1 MSSFENNEN
10 NNAFWYDK
18 IEFYAENGLSKGKK
32 KDSKSRSLKE
42 RERAEKRD
50 KKVADI
56 VSTLPN
62 KMQKKLIEETNH
74 TNHMAPTKSSNH
86 QGKTKHKKVIHSVE
100 KNTSEDVGYN
110 EEDYFEKE
118 EVAISNKDYEMGLA
132 MWIKYGLTKE
142 RYDADLEHRANIAA
156 LDAYYADPESYL
168 APRYGDIL
176 KEKIRKYEEDA
187 IAREIAA
194 EEEEDLYPD
203 FPAKKMELDDP
214 YEDYMSFFEY
224 EDEEDMAERYRLER
238 LEMAIENA
246 RDDLWDDY

>member
-18 IEFYAENGLSKGKK
+18 SEFYAENGLAKGKK

-62 KMQKKLIEETNH
+62 KMQKKLVEETNH
-74 TNHMAPTKSSNH
+74 KAPTKSLNH
-86 QGKTKHKKVIHSVE
+86 QGKSNHRKVFHSVH

-118 EVAISNKDYEMGLA
+118 EVAMSNKDYEMGLA

-142 RYDADLEHRANIAA
+142 RYDADLEHRANIVA
-156 LDAYYADPESYL
+156 LDVFYADPENYL
-168 APRYGDIL
+168 APEYGEML
-176 KEKIRKYEEDA
+176 EENIRKFEEDA
-187 IAREIAA
+187 VAREK
-194 EEEEDLYPD
+194 EEEYCFPD
-203 FPAKKMELDDP
+203 DYQD
-214 YEDYMSFFEY
+214 EDYEESY
-224 EDEEDMAERYRLER
+224 EDMAERYRLER
-238 LEMAIENA
+238 FEHAIENA
-246 RDDLWDDY
+246 RDDMHDDY

>member
-1 MSSFENNEN
+1 MSFDNENNEN

-18 IEFYAENGLSKGKK
+18 SKFYAENGLDKGKK

-42 RERAEKRD
+42 RERAEKRN

-56 VSTLPN
+56 VSTLPK
-62 KMQKKLIEETNH
+62 KMQKKLVEETNH
-74 TNHMAPTKSSNH
+74 TAQTKSSNH
-86 QGKTKHKKVIHSVE
+86 QGKSKHKKVIHSIE

-110 EEDYFEKE
+110 EEEYFEKE

-156 LDAYYADPESYL
+156 LDAFYADSESYL
-168 APRYGDIL
+168 APRYGEL
-176 KEKIRKYEEDA
+176 LEEKIRKYEEDA
-187 IAREIAA
+187 IAREKAA

-203 FPAKKMELDDP
+203 YPAEKKELDDP
-214 YEDYMSFFEY
+214 YEDSSFFEEEE

-238 LEMAIENA
+238 LNSAIENA
-246 RDDLWDDY
+246 LDDIWDDY